1 MEKALNIKYK
11 KYKRSDGSYTYKN
24 TSKYVMVRYADD
36 FIVLCKTK
44 EDAEEVPKLIE
55 EYLDSRGLTL
65 SPEKT
70 LITHLDDGFD
80 FLGINFRS
88 YKTKRGVKVKNKPSK
103 GSINSFKDKVRELYR
118 RVLHTRDF
126 ESFIISLNNLIRG
139 TAMYWRMTSASD
151 TFQKMDYFIMNKTR
165 KLLHRLYP
173 KKSHK
178 WIKGKHYKPSSNKE
192 CKDKYLFTDSETG
205 QQQIRM
211 SWIKVK
217 YNNYPLRYGVS
228 PYNKDD
234 WDYIEKIKFKPI
246 VKCLYV

>member
-1 MEKALNIKYK
+1 
-11 KYKRSDGSYTYKN
+11 
-24 TSKYVMVRYADD
+24 
-36 FIVLCKTK
+36 
-44 EDAEEVPKLIE
+44 
-55 EYLDSRGLTL
+55 
-65 SPEKT
+65 
-70 LITHLDDGFD
+70 
-80 FLGINFRS
+80 
-88 YKTKRGVKVKNKPSK
+88 
-103 GSINSFKDKVRELYR
+103 
-118 RVLHTRDF
+118 
-126 ESFIISLNNLIRG
+126 
-139 TAMYWRMTSASD
+139 MYWRMTSASD